1 MSISAINATMNNHYL
16 TNFQKANKTAIP
28 KEIPKYTTITPPNK
42 TFDFKGLTI
51 KE

>member
-28 KEIPKYTTITPPNK
+28 KEPKYTTITPPNK